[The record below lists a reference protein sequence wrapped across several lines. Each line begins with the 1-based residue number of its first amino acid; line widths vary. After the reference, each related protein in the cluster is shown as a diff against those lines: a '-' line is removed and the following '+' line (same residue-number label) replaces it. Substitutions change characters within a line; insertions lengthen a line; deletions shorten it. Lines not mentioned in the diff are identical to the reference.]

1 MGFNDGPPIATFSDS
16 RSMATAGNGGMRLI
30 ATRLR
35 AETALLGAGM
45 IATALALFAG
55 CAEEAGQKSGPP
67 AATRSATQV
76 VKPRLPGKEEPV
88 ASRASRLQTK
98 RDWWNHA
105 REVLFS
111 GIEISAEQTQGVDA
125 IVDEQLDKRARL
137 LEGDTEY
144 YRASKSNDP
153 ERIDAARTAL
163 RATRAQLKEPYEIYD
178 ALRTLL
184 SEEQLPTFD
193 MNRARLVA
201 EGQAPA
207 RERAVQTEQR
217 NRAKPKTR

>member
-1 MGFNDGPPIATFSDS
+1 
-16 RSMATAGNGGMRLI
+16 
-30 ATRLR
+30 
-35 AETALLGAGM
+35 
-45 IATALALFAG
+45 
-55 CAEEAGQKSGPP
+55 
-67 AATRSATQV
+67 
-76 VKPRLPGKEEPV
+76 
-88 ASRASRLQTK
+88 
-98 RDWWNHA
+98 
-105 REVLFS
+105 VLFS